1 MDERTIIRVSKRLS
15 RHLRHEPG
23 AIGLSLGPGGWV
35 PVTELLAAL
44 ARHGLPLSRAQLDE
58 VVAGNDKR
66 RFAFD
71 ETRTLI
77 RASQG
82 HTVDVDLGLPD
93 ADPPATLF
101 HGTAERFLPAI
112 LREGLRPRSRH
123 DVHLSSDTETAVR
136 VGSRH
141 GKPVVLVVDAV
152 GMTRDGHRFQVS
164 ANGVWLTRAVPP
176 QYLSRH

>member
-15 RHLRHEPG
+15 GHLRHRPG
-23 AIGLSLGPGGWV
+23 EIGLALGPGGWV
-35 PVTELLAAL
+35 PVTELLTAL
-44 ARHGLPLSRAQLDE
+44 AGHGLPLSRAQLDE

-71 ETRTLI
+71 DTGTLI

-82 HTVDVDLGLPD
+82 HSVDVDLGLPD
-93 ADPPATLF
+93 ADPPPTLF

-123 DVHLSSDTETAVR
+123 DVHLSRDTETAVR

-141 GKPVVLVVDAV
+141 GKPVVLAVDAAA
-152 GMTRDGHRFQVS
+152 MTRDGHRFRVS

>member
-15 RHLRHEPG
+15 RHLRHRPG
-23 AIGLSLGPGGWV
+23 EIGLALGPGGWV
-35 PVTELLAAL
+35 PVTELLTAL
-44 ARHGLPLSRAQLDE
+44 AGHGLPLSRAQLDE

-71 ETRTLI
+71 DTGTLI

-82 HTVDVDLGLPD
+82 HSVDVDLGLPD
-93 ADPPATLF
+93 ADPPPTLF
-101 HGTAERFLPAI
+101 HGTADRFLPAI

-123 DVHLSSDTETAVR
+123 DVHLSRDTETAVR
-136 VGSRH
+136 IGSRH
-141 GKPVVLVVDAV
+141 GKPVVLAVDAAA
-152 GMTRDGHRFQVS
+152 MTRDGHRFQVS

>member
-1 MDERTIIRVSKRLS
+1 MDERTIIRVSKWLS

-23 AIGLSLGPGGWV
+23 EIGLSLGPGGWV

-44 ARHGLPLSRAQLDE
+44 ARHGLPLSRARLDE

-71 ETRTLI
+71 ETGTLI

-82 HTVDVDLGLPD
+82 HSVDVDLGLPD

-123 DVHLSSDTETAVR
+123 DVHLSRDTETAVR

-141 GKPVVLVVDAV
+141 GKPVVLAVDAAA
-152 GMTRDGHRFQVS
+152 MTRDGHRFQVS
-164 ANGVWLTRAVPP
+164 ENGVRLTRVVPS